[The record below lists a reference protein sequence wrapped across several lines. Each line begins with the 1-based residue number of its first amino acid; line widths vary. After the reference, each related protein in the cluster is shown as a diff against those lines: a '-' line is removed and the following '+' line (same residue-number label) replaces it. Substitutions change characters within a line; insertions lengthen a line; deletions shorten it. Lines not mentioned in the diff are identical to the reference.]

1 MLKSIARRTAGPPLS
16 VPRPVSSILDKA
28 QDYRQKYERLKVS
41 HRGKLDKVKDV
52 SKVAVRT
59 SEVAVVAAG
68 FGYIQGRFGPKKV
81 GPIPLDLLLGGA
93 GHIVGFMELA
103 GEFTPHLHNLADGA
117 IASFANTWGR
127 GLGREGRAK
136 AGQPPLMS
144 GSVGAMPIIEA
155 TGGGALSNEELNRLN
170 ERL

>member
-1 MLKSIARRTAGPPLS
+1 MKAIVRRTAGPPLS
-16 VPRPVSSILDKA
+16 VPRPVSSILDRA
-28 QDYRQKYERLKVS
+28 HDYRQRYERLKVT
-41 HRGKLDKVKDV
+41 HKGKIEKVKDM

-59 SEVAVVAAG
+59 LEIATVAAG
-68 FGYIQGRFGPKKV
+68 FGYVQGRFGPKKV

-117 IASFANTWGR
+117 IASVANTWGR
-127 GLGREGRAK
+127 GVGREGRAK
-136 AGQPPLMS
+136 AGKPPLVS
-144 GSVGAMPIIEA
+144 GSMGAMPVIEA